1 MSPNELVG
9 AVKQSASSLSALKYF
24 GSRALFARSAK
35 LGTSKKLSNVQRT
48 SAANPAK
55 LQQMLPGIKLF
66 FNQFFTTFLGY
77 RSVVLAKS
85 LYQTFYLNPLLK
97 AEFEKL
103 LLTTK
108 YLRKHE
114 WSFDLLFLAHYGITT
129 ADLNCIFSLLA
140 RQMYNTEVQKPTFKT
155 FFSLMEKFYTMKN
168 NIRGMKLQVKGAWDR
183 HGRTHIFEQ
192 VVGDV
197 SLTDSSSLVV
207 YDSINLI
214 TRYGSVTMRF

>member
-1 MSPNELVG
+1 LDRYGIYFFVQRIRIVDDTVLLQLHYYKSFYHNKFISGLPERDQVLGGQIAWHAATQVSLMNPNELAS
-9 AVKQSASSLSALKYF
+9 AVKQSAAELSTLKYF

-35 LGTSKKLSNVQRT
+35 FGTSQKVAKAQRLG
-48 SAANPAK
+48 AANPAK

-77 RSVVLAKS
+77 RSVVLAKP

-114 WSFDLLFLAHYGITT
+114 
-129 ADLNCIFSLLA
+129 
-140 RQMYNTEVQKPTFKT
+140 
-155 FFSLMEKFYTMKN
+155 
-168 NIRGMKLQVKGAWDR
+168 
-183 HGRTHIFEQ
+183 
-192 VVGDV
+192 
-197 SLTDSSSLVV
+197 
-207 YDSINLI
+207 
-214 TRYGSVTMRF
+214 